1 MRTRSKFGSG
11 KGAVSIK
18 EAARETRIVFD
29 RRQDRTTEESAP
41 ILTTDADRLKE
52 HNLHPLTWIHAE
64 EKAAS
69 PTVNAKV
76 AIVDDAELK
85 LLRGI
90 AKLTR
95 ELWDAGQIP
104 IESTTL
110 KNLLTD
116 WIDKKD
122 RVASREKAA
131 TNGDSE

>member
-1 MRTRSKFGSG
+1 MKTRPKFGSG
-11 KGAVSIK
+11 KGSVPIK
-18 EAARETRIVFD
+18 EAD
-29 RRQDRTTEESAP
+29 L
-41 ILTTDADRLKE
+41 ILTTDEGRLKD

-64 EKAAS
+64 EKTDS
-69 PTVNAKV
+69 PTVDAKV
-76 AIVDDAELK
+76 ATVDDEELE

-104 IESTTL
+104 VESTTL

-116 WIDKKD
+116 LIDKKD